1 MAVYDPNT
9 PAIAQNDPWSCA
21 PTSARWAMTAW
32 GRRPTE
38 QWFESTML
46 AEGVVSTDLGL
57 LDASGAGLAAWLT
70 KEYGEFGFAARN
82 NGHVSFDDVKSVAGQ
97 SPVLI
102 GGRQWNHW
110 SGVRSYDPITDT
122 LQLANPSSGW
132 MNVYQTMNRQRFD
145 ALGPFSMVV
154 VTWQD
159 PAPPAPAPKPPAP
172 TPAPVPPSFRVGA
185 GVLAEMAR
193 RGDEPITSEIYHKDD
208 AGANQYSATIGRS
221 GSTYLYA
228 FSTGRVYVTHTD
240 ATAEG
245 RS

>member
-1 MAVYDPNT
+1 MAVYDPTT

-32 GRRPTE
+32 GRHPTE

-46 AEGVVSTDLGL
+46 AEGVVSRDDGL
-57 LDASGAGLAAWLT
+57 LDASGAGLARFLT
-70 KEYGEFGFAARN
+70 EQYGEFGFAARS

-97 SPVLI
+97 TPVLI

-110 SGVRSYDPITDT
+110 SGVRSYDPATDT
-122 LQLANPSSGW
+122 LQLANPANGW
-132 MNVYQTMNRQRFD
+132 MGVGQTMTRQQFD

-159 PAPPAPAPKPPAP
+159 PALPVVVKPPAP
-172 TPAPVPPSFRVGA
+172 TPAPVPPSFRVGP

-193 RGDEPITSEIYHKDD
+193 RGDEPITSEVYFKDD
-208 AGANQYSATIGRS
+208 AGVTQYSATIGRS
-221 GSTYLYA
+221 GSTYQWA
-228 FSTGRVYVTHTD
+228 ASTGRVYVTHTD